1 MSDLDPRGLDAAL
14 REFGK
19 CWNEPLP
26 FDKAVAGAIRAYL
39 DAIEPEGEPDRIAVV
54 VNANGSGFGQILKSP
69 EQDSAREIDGVL
81 RVTERR
87 AAEWFPGPFAR
98 AIVECRLPR
107 PAEPA
112 VVKGRVGDA

>member
-1 MSDLDPRGLDAAL
+1 MSDDLDPRGLDAAL

-54 VNANGSGFGQILKSP
+54 VNALGQSTARYMHDGWQDDRDWGCVHAQAEYYGFH
-69 EQDSAREIDGVL
+69 A
-81 RVTERR
+81 
-87 AAEWFPGPFAR
+87 PFAR

-112 VVKGRVGDA
+112 VVKGRVRGE